1 MFFWIVERKIH
12 KKKDHTTGYITY
24 CVVFLFT
31 PLEDVVQKL
40 SLFSLIPN
48 SGAVFLRGEMV
59 REDVLI
65 LHENVQMLKSAF
77 KKPPKMI
84 YFFC

>member
-12 KKKDHTTGYITY
+12 KKKDRTTGYITY

-40 SLFSLIPN
+40 SLFSIIPN
-48 SGAVFLRGEMV
+48 SNP
-59 REDVLI
+59 LI
-65 LHENVQMLKSAF
+65 PE
-77 KKPPKMI
+77 P
-84 YFFC
+84 FFCEAGWSGKTC

>member
-40 SLFSLIPN
+40 SLFSIIPN
-48 SGAVFLRGEMV
+48 SNPLIPEPFFARRDGQGRRANSARK
-59 REDVLI
+59 RADVEKCI
-65 LHENVQMLKSAF
+65 
-77 KKPPKMI
+77 
-84 YFFC
+84 